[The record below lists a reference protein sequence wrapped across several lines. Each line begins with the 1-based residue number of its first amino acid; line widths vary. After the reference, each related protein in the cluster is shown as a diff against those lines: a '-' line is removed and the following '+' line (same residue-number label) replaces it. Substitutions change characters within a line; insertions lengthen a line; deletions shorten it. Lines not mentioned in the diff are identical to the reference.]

1 MNRRIVLSI
10 SEFIS
15 IMVALLAI
23 LNPIGNVPIYIAMVS
38 DRKRHE
44 QIGIVLQASIAM
56 AIIMAMSVWL
66 GLSALNVFG
75 VSIAAFRLAGGLIVV
90 LIGLDMLRAKSHG
103 KDYHLNPEQVEAH
116 RKESIGVV
124 PIAMPIFAGPGT
136 IATIIGH
143 TTDYN
148 TIGAKLDITFGCI
161 GLAALIGIILW
172 FSPLIARLLGPSGMR
187 VVTRVMGLILMSIAF
202 EMLGS
207 GMKSMLPGLAH

>member
-1 MNRRIVLSI
+1 MNLL
-10 SEFIS
+10 EFVS
-15 IMVALLAI
+15 LMVALLAI

-38 DRKRHE
+38 DRKRQE
-44 QIGIVLQASIAM
+44 QISIVLQASIAM
-56 AIIMAMSVWL
+56 AVIMAVAVWV

-103 KDYHLNPEQVEAH
+103 KDYHLNPEQVDAQ

-143 TTDYN
+143 TTDYASVS
-148 TIGAKLDITFGCI
+148 AKVYITLGCA
-161 GLAALIGIILW
+161 GLAALIGVILW

-202 EMLGS
+202 EMLGA
-207 GMKSMLPGLAH
+207 GMKGMLPGLTLAH

>member
-1 MNRRIVLSI
+1 MLNL

-15 IMVALLAI
+15 LMIALLAI

-44 QIGIVLQASIAM
+44 QAGIVLQASIAI
-56 AIIMAMSVWL
+56 AVIMILALWI
-66 GLSALNVFG
+66 GLAALNVFG
-75 VSIAAFRLAGGLIVV
+75 VSIAAFRLAGGLIIV

-103 KDYHLNPEQVEAH
+103 KDYHLTPDQVEAH

-143 TTDYN
+143 TTDY
-148 TIGAKLDITFGCI
+148 TSLSAKISITFGCV
-161 GLAALIGIILW
+161 GLAVLIGIVLW

-187 VVTRVMGLILMSIAF
+187 VVTRVMGLVLMSIAF
-202 EMLGS
+202 EMLSAGL
-207 GMKSMLPGLAH
+207 KSLLPGLAGLTH